1 MKVGIVCDSTC
12 DLEPEWLA
20 AQDVE
25 MVSLKVLFGDET
37 FLDWRDLRPEEFFT
51 KLKAA
56 PALPKTSQ
64 PSPADFA
71 AAYKKLADQGCEE
84 IVSIHLTAALS
95 GTFES
100 ATMAVADAPV
110 PVRVVDTKLVSQ
122 AVGLIVKAAI
132 AARDAGADAA
142 GVEKVAIDVASRCK
156 MFFIL
161 DTLEYLVKGGRAG
174 KAQGLAASVLKIKP
188 ILTFNSEGTIEPF
201 KKAKGTKK
209 AFGELAAQIASD
221 SKEYGRL
228 RLAFLH
234 ACAPHLADE
243 LRLAIEAAGAD
254 CEFES
259 SGLVGSVIGTYAGP
273 DAVGCAYYP
282 IG

>member
-1 MKVGIVCDSTC
+1 
-12 DLEPEWLA
+12 
-20 AQDVE
+20 
-25 MVSLKVLFGDET
+25 
-37 FLDWRDLRPEEFFT
+37 
-51 KLKAA
+51 
-56 PALPKTSQ
+56 

-71 AAYKKLADQGCEE
+71 VAYKKLADQGCEE

-100 ATMAVADAPV
+100 ATMAVAGAPV

-132 AARDAGADAA
+132 SAREAGADAA
-142 GVEKVAIDVASRCK
+142 GVEKVAIDVAGRCK

-209 AFGELAAQIASD
+209 AFAELAAQVAAD
-221 SKEYGRL
+221 SKEHGRL

-243 LRLAIEAAGAD
+243 LRGAIEATGAD